1 MNLPVKKPETLE
13 IDGNSIDL
21 KSILQVAEGT
31 RLTLSSKVKKRVE
44 ECRRLVD
51 KISKEN
57 TPVYGINT
65 GFGYFAN
72 TSIPKKQLKKLQ
84 TNLIKSHATGVP
96 PYLTTEQTRIAMA
109 LRLNVLAK
117 GHTGVRFEICKA
129 LLDLING
136 EIYPLIPKKGSVG
149 ASGDLIPLAHLA
161 LPLIGEGN
169 VLYKGSIIPAKK
181 ALQNAGLKP
190 ICLEEKEGLG
200 LINGTQV
207 MLAVGGY
214 ALAEG
219 LPLLNI
225 ADQITALTFEGMR
238 ASIQPLAPLIHT
250 HRGHPGQISSAK
262 AILDALKGSYITKK
276 SFKPRQ
282 VQDAYS
288 LRCAPQVH
296 GAVRDTLQHVQKV
309 VETECNASTD
319 NPLVF
324 TNEEKILSG
333 GNFHGQ
339 PIAMA
344 FDFAAMAF
352 SELGNISERR
362 LEQLLNPHT
371 SGLPP
376 LLTKNSGLC
385 SGYMTLQYMAASRVN
400 ENKLLANPASTDS
413 IPGNV
418 GIEDHV
424 SMGMNSA
431 NKLEQIIENTR
442 VILACELLA
451 AAQAID
457 LQKKPHLG
465 KKTSLLHQNIR
476 KKVRTL
482 DEDRIIAED
491 VIQAISLLLKNKEN
505 YHAKDKTKNI

>member
-1 MNLPVKKPETLE
+1 MNQTVKNLQKLE
-13 IDGNSIDL
+13 IDGSSIDL
-21 KSILQVAEGT
+21 KSILQIADGAQIK
-31 RLTLSSKVKKRVE
+31 LSPQVKKRVDAS
-44 ECRRLVD
+44 RKLVHT
-51 KISKEN
+51 IAKEKK
-57 TPVYGINT
+57 PVYGINT

-72 TSIPKKQLKKLQ
+72 TLIQKKQLKELQ
-84 TNLIKSHATGVP
+84 SNLIRSHAAGVS
-96 PYLTTEQTRIAMA
+96 PYLSTKQTRIAMA

-117 GHTGVRFEICKA
+117 GHTGTRFELCEM
-129 LLDLING
+129 LLNLINH
-136 EIYPLIPKKGSVG
+136 EIYPLIPQKGSVG
-149 ASGDLIPLAHLA
+149 ASGDLVPLAHLA
-161 LPLIGEGN
+161 LPLIGEGE
-169 VLYKGSIIPAKK
+169 VLYKDSIIPAKK
-181 ALQNAGLKP
+181 ALKSADLKP
-190 ICLEEKEGLG
+190 IKLEEKEGLG

-219 LPLLNI
+219 LSLLTL

-238 ASIQPLAPLIHT
+238 ASIQPLDPLIHT
-250 HRGHPGQISSAK
+250 NRGHLGQIASAK
-262 AILDALKGSYITKK
+262 EIREALNGSYITKK
-276 SFKPRQ
+276 SFKPRL

-296 GAVRDTLQHVQKV
+296 GAIRDTLKHVQQV

-324 TNEEKILSG
+324 LDEKKILSG

-352 SELGNISERR
+352 SELGSISERR
-362 LEQLLNPHT
+362 LEQLLNPHS

-424 SMGMNSA
+424 SMGMTSA
-431 NKLEQIIENTR
+431 NKLEQIVENTR

-451 AAQAID
+451 ASQAID
-457 LQKKPHLG
+457 LQKKPVLG
-465 KKTSLLHQNIR
+465 KKTSLLHKNLR

-491 VIQAISLLLKNKEN
+491 VKQAISLLQKTREKI
-505 YHAKDKTKNI
+505 HAKN